1 MSHTPGPWKTRQGQ
15 SVANDKGIAVAFCPT
30 SMVVEEGWS
39 YRVSE
44 DEACDNARLIAVAP
58 ELLALSYQYAN
69 DMRYPPT
76 EDSRKR
82 RLAAVEAVLAKV
94 KS

>member
-1 MSHTPGPWKTRQGQ
+1 MNPEALFLAQELDAPLGTVIS
-15 SVANDKGIAVAFCPT
+15 
-30 SMVVEEGWS
+30 
-39 YRVSE
+39 SE
-44 DEACDNARLIAVAP
+44 VDRRAAAELRRLHAIN
-58 ELLALSYQYAN
+58 EDLLALAYQYAN

-76 EDSRKR
+76 ADSRQR

>member
-1 MSHTPGPWKTRQGQ
+1 MTPLALYLAD
-15 SVANDKGIAVAFCPT
+15 VIENDPT
-30 SMVVEEGWS
+30 SKAHHDAAAAELK
-39 YRVSE
+39 
-44 DEACDNARLIAVAP
+44 RLHALNQD
-58 ELLALSYQYAN
+58 LLALAYQYAN

>member
-1 MSHTPGPWKTRQGQ
+1 MTPEALFL
-15 SVANDKGIAVAFCPT
+15 ANEIESPLGTVI
-30 SMVVEEGWS
+30 S
-39 YRVSE
+39 SE
-44 DEACDNARLIAVAP
+44 VDRRAAAELRRLHAIN
-58 ELLALSYQYAN
+58 EDLLALAYQYAN

-76 EDSRKR
+76 EDSRQR

>member
-1 MSHTPGPWKTRQGQ
+1 MSDSDLKRLVEDL
-15 SVANDKGIAVAFCPT
+15 SYVAKYSDSEHWGTLAEVA
-30 SMVVEEGWS
+30 
-39 YRVSE
+39 SE
-44 DEACDNARLIAVAP
+44 LRRLHALNQD
-58 ELLALSYQYAN
+58 LLALAHQYAN

-76 EDSRKR
+76 ADSRQR

>member
-1 MSHTPGPWKTRQGQ
+1 MTQ
-15 SVANDKGIAVAFCPT
+15 PT
-30 SMVVEEGWS
+30 SMFLIDQLSYVAKYSDSEHWS
-39 YRVSE
+39 TLAEAASE
-44 DEACDNARLIAVAP
+44 LNRLYALNQ
-58 ELLALSYQYAN
+58 ELLALAYQYAN

-76 EDSRKR
+76 EDSRQR

>member
-1 MSHTPGPWKTRQGQ
+1 M
-15 SVANDKGIAVAFCPT
+15 N
-30 SMVVEEGWS
+30 
-39 YRVSE
+39 SE
-44 DEACDNARLIAVAP
+44 ALFLAQELEAPLGTVISSEVDRRAAAELRRLHAIN
-58 ELLALSYQYAN
+58 EDLLALAYQYAN

-76 EDSRKR
+76 PDSRQR

>member
-1 MSHTPGPWKTRQGQ
+1 MNPEALFL
-15 SVANDKGIAVAFCPT
+15 ANEIESPLGTVI
-30 SMVVEEGWS
+30 S
-39 YRVSE
+39 SE
-44 DEACDNARLIAVAP
+44 VDRRAAAELRRLHAIN
-58 ELLALSYQYAN
+58 EDLLALAYQYAN

-76 EDSRKR
+76 ADSRQR

>member
-1 MSHTPGPWKTRQGQ
+1 MSKSDPRRLLDDL
-15 SVANDKGIAVAFCPT
+15 SYVAKYSDSQHWDTFAEVA
-30 SMVVEEGWS
+30 
-39 YRVSE
+39 SE
-44 DEACDNARLIAVAP
+44 LRLLHALN
-58 ELLALSYQYAN
+58 EDLLALAYQYAN

-94 KS
+94 KA

>member
-1 MSHTPGPWKTRQGQ
+1 MTQPNPMFLVDELAY
-15 SVANDKGIAVAFCPT
+15 VAKYSD
-30 SMVVEEGWS
+30 SEHWS
-39 YRVSE
+39 TLAEAASE
-44 DEACDNARLIAVAP
+44 LKRLCALNQ
-58 ELLALSYQYAN
+58 ELLALAYQYAN

-94 KS
+94 KA